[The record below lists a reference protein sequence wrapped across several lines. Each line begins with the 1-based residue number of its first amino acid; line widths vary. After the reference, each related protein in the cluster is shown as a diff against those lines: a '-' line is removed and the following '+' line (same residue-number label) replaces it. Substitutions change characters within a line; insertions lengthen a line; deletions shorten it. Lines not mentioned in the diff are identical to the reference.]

1 MNHIRPWG
9 VGGYMCHWKNW
20 KKKNKTPLAAFKL
33 RPPGR
38 KGMTIIIELDL
49 NNYFRNELSTA
60 LVFLNFLMDFPYQL
74 VHALCIFCIKLFSI
88 FLIIYECS
96 FSLFSFCFSRIEKL
110 WDFFLKFLGEMTQ
123 FLREYVYNLLILTC
137 FWIFFPFYPAVT

>member
-1 MNHIRPWG
+1 MPL
-9 VGGYMCHWKNW
+9 KKL
-20 KKKNKTPLAAFKL
+20 KKKKKKTPLAAFKL

-96 FSLFSFCFSRIEKL
+96 FSLFSFCFSRIEEL
-110 WDFFLKFLGEMTQ
+110 
-123 FLREYVYNLLILTC
+123 
-137 FWIFFPFYPAVT
+137 